1 MRLTLLGNVDDPV
14 NTRRDRPARLPAAL
28 SRRVAPVRQ
37 VAVVA
42 LVAVAALFALPPQA
56 QAQTL
61 TTLVSNTGETLDSGS
76 TGSIVAQNFRT
87 GANADGYTISEVD
100 IRLHAGSGSTSTSVS
115 IRKNTSGEPGDLVA
129 ALTNPS
135 PLSRNS
141 LNTFTAPV
149 GTRLDASTTYW
160 ITVSEG
166 ISNRAPLSLTFSNAQ
181 TGEQG
186 WRIGND
192 RLYRSSD
199 SDDWTTSES
208 ALVIAIKGIA
218 GITAST
224 DATLSDLTLT
234 DDDGN
239 AISLTPTFVSVTT
252 SYMASVANR
261 IDAVTLTA
269 ATQNDSNAMVAITS
283 DDDTTSPGEAVL
295 PLTVGSNTLTVTV
308 TAEDGSTM
316 ETYTVAVTRG
326 VPVPVDIEPNYD
338 TIGAGL
344 EDLVFTL
351 TREGAATDELEA
363 MVTIVQEQT
372 WLGNSD
378 LSKTVT
384 FVAGSATAT
393 LTLGASR
400 FSFDPDTSGDLTATV
415 SGTGIAGG
423 EATVQMVS
431 TADAPI
437 TVSYDKSSY
446 TFAED
451 ATDVEIY
458 VLVALDPAYPRAPS
472 RSFYLSFTS
481 ASDTAIS
488 PGDYGIISWQP
499 QFVQG
504 DFALDVSKF
513 VARKRLRDTGGA
525 YFGVE
530 DDDVYEGS
538 ERLVVIL
545 ERSPNLPSGLVQFV
559 RPNGDI
565 CEALSCSPRVEYPV
579 TITDEEDRPVL
590 SLSAEPASLAEEDD
604 DTTTN
609 VTENVSVLTV
619 AAASPKTFA
628 TDQAITLTFAGI
640 AVYGTHYSVNPADT
654 DANATGHQVLLPAE
668 TASVEV
674 TVTAVGNASVDGG
687 RTIEVAGLLDGTAF
701 GTATTITLL
710 DDDTAPTD
718 CEIGAFWCT
727 TLTVG
732 EHPTNSPEGYCGPGA
747 GTEHCDYGGLGDD
760 DFTLD
765 GTGYT
770 VESLRWGGNPGKLH
784 LTLDKDFPDT
794 SLGNLTLRIGEHSF
808 ALVDA
813 GRGNQAN
820 DIDNNYKWSLPAI
833 IDLRDLVEDDTIT
846 AQLLGAT
853 TNTAA
858 TGTPSI
864 SGTAQVGQTLTAG
877 IGDIADAEDLPSTV
891 FPAGY
896 SFQWVRVDSSNNETD
911 VGTVSSTY
919 SPASSDVGS
928 TIKVEVSFTDGAGN
942 AETVPSAPTAA
953 VLLAAG
959 PCPAGSDWCTTMTV
973 ASAINPS
980 GTETGYAQNGLGALD
995 DTTIEYGSKS
1005 YSVYRLN
1012 TRIGSGE
1019 DYVEIGFDNAV
1030 EFLPLGSVF
1039 NFGGTEFTADAT
1051 SEQTVLG
1058 QYRWDSPS
1066 GLAWIDGQ
1074 KVTVSA
1080 NLAPAP
1086 ESATVDGTS
1095 LVLTHAEDLD
1105 TASTPAASAYVVKVN
1120 GGTGASPSSVS
1131 VSTRTVTLTLADAV
1145 TAADTMTVDYDAP
1158 ASSPLQDVSG
1168 LDAPDFTNFPVTNNT
1183 VATNTAATGQPG
1195 ISGTAAVGQM
1205 LTATTSGI
1213 TDTDGKTKAEDGDT
1227 GYAYTY
1233 QWILVDG
1240 NTETDISGE
1249 TSSTYTP
1256 SSSDVGKTIRVR
1268 VSFTDDLDN
1277 AEGPFTS
1284 EQTAA
1289 VTEVIAPGVTV
1300 SKRAL
1305 TVTEEDTTGGSY
1317 TVVLDT
1323 QPTATVTVTVAG
1335 HAGTDVTRTPGT
1347 LTFTTSNWAT
1357 VQTVTV
1363 TAGDDADTTDDSV
1376 ALTHSAASA
1385 DSGYSGIAIPS
1396 VAVTVSDNDTARVT
1410 GLTVTPGNAQLAV
1423 NWTAVDN
1430 ATGYKVQWKSGSQG
1444 YNTGNRQ
1451 STVTSGST
1459 TSHTITGLANGTEYT
1474 VQVSAT
1480 RTGAND
1486 GPASAEKTGTPA
1498 VPTAPGVTVSKTALT
1513 VTEQDTT
1520 GGSYTV
1526 VLDSEPTATVTVTV
1540 AGHAGTDVTPN
1551 PTTLTFTASN
1561 WDTVKTVTVTAGDD
1575 ADTTDDSVTLTHSAA
1590 SADSGYS
1597 GITIAGVAVTVS
1609 DNDTTTT
1616 NTAATGMP
1624 TISGTAQVGEILM
1637 ALTSGISDADGLP
1650 ASFTY
1655 RWVRVDSD
1663 GTSTE
1668 TGVGSNSNRYSPTAA
1683 DVGKKIRVKVSFTDN
1698 AGNSEGPL
1706 TSDAYP
1712 ASGTIAPASTTPPP
1726 DTDLLVSNT
1735 GEALANG
1742 VTSSINAQS
1751 FVTGFNAGGY
1761 TISAVQIRLKS
1772 VSGKTT
1778 VVRIREDD
1786 NGNPG
1791 DLVATLTNPASLSSY
1806 DINMFTAPP
1815 GTTLAASTT
1824 YWITTGEGIFI
1835 LSRLTSALTGATAE
1849 IGEPGWSIGDGRL
1862 YRSRDREPWYTS
1874 TQSSLMIAIKG
1885 TAIGAASDDATLG
1898 ALTVNDGT
1906 SDLTLAPA
1914 FATGTFAYAAEV
1926 GNAVTTVTLTAMT
1939 TDDGASV
1946 SGVTLDG
1953 TAIADRD
1960 FTNGIT
1966 VSSLHAGDNEI
1977 VVTVTAENGDTR
1989 TYTVTVTVSDNDTA
2003 QVTGVS
2009 VTSGNAR
2016 LAVNWTAVDNATG
2029 YKVQWKSGGQGYN
2042 TGSRQFTVTSGST
2055 TSHTIT
2061 GLANGTEYTVQVSA
2075 TRTGANDGP
2084 PSAEETGTPAVPTV
2098 AGVTVSP
2105 TTLTVTEQDTTG
2117 DGYTV
2122 ALDTEPTANVTVTVA
2137 GHSGTDVTPDP
2148 TTLTFTASNW
2158 DAAQTVTVT
2167 AGDDA
2172 DTTDDSVTLTH
2183 SAASTDSDYSGI
2195 TIAEVAVTVSDN
2207 DTAVAAGICERTK
2220 KVRDELLR
2228 LIGNNE
2234 GAAVACA
2241 DVTTTHLTGVTGAID
2256 LSFGRKIAALKAG
2269 DFAGLTSLTDL
2280 YLFNNALTTLP
2291 DDVFDD
2297 LTALEILTLGRN
2309 NLPTLPA
2316 GVFDRLIALT
2326 ELGLDNNA
2334 LSSLPGG
2341 VFDELGALDIL
2352 VLAHNGLTTLPGDV
2366 FDALGALTELNLQDN
2381 ALTGL
2386 TAGVFDR
2393 LEALEVLTLDENGLT
2408 TLPDGVFDRL
2418 GALEVLTL
2426 DGNGL
2431 TGLPDGVFDRLG
2443 ALEVLTLRRNGLAK
2457 LPGRV
2462 FEPLTA
2468 LKDLRLQGNPG
2479 VPFAPEAV
2487 ALPDDGT
2494 VPVAG
2499 GAVTLDGSDG
2509 GAWGTNVTYSW
2520 ALTTP
2525 VSGVTVTFDDDTSAM
2540 PVVTIPALPADT
2552 ELIFTLTVSG
2562 VGGTDGIDPA
2572 TDTARVTVTRAA
2584 SAGVS
2589 VSPTALTVT
2598 EEDLAGAG
2606 YTVVLDTLPMA
2617 DVTVTVA
2624 GHARTDL
2631 TVTPDPATLTFTS
2644 TNWSTAQTV
2653 TVAAGDDEDTTDDTV
2668 TLTHSAESTDGNYND
2683 VEIADV
2689 AVTVTDNDLVQV
2701 TGVEVEPG
2709 NARLAVSWTAV
2720 GNATGYKVQWKSGSE
2735 NYDTTDRQATIASGS
2750 TTSHTI
2756 TGLANATWYTVRV
2769 SATRTGASEGPP
2781 SAEAMG
2787 RPRGESGGI
2796 CGRTP
2801 AVRDALLDL
2810 IEENDGRI
2818 DCANVSAAD
2827 LAAITGR
2834 LDLSGQGIAALKA
2847 GDFAGLTGLTQLY
2860 LYGNALSSLPG
2871 GVFADLSVLDNLD
2884 LNNNDLPSLPGG
2896 VFAGLTELTNL
2907 ALFNNELTTLPAGVF
2922 AGLSSLRALS
2932 LDGNGLTALPGGVF
2946 AGLTE
2951 LGYLNLDHNNLTR
2964 LPGGVFE
2971 PLTALTDLQLVAND
2985 GAPFSPA
2992 AVALP
2997 DGGTVPAGGMVTLD
3011 GSGSG
3016 GAWGANVTYDWA
3028 LTTPVSGVT
3037 FDENTSAT
3045 PVVTIPVLAADVEL
3059 TFTLTVTG
3067 GGGAKKKGV
3076 VTGADTATVTVTPAA
3091 RSARAAA
3098 IPEHD
3103 EAESPPL
3110 VSVADVKVREGPGA
3124 VLAFNVMLDPAPVET
3139 ATVDWETLDGSAK
3152 AGEDYVAASGTLVF
3166 APGETVK
3173 TVNVAVLDDAHDER
3187 QEVMLLVLSNA
3198 QGAVIGDAVAKGTIK
3213 NSDAMPAAWLT
3224 RFGRAASDH
3233 VVEAVSSRW
3242 QGGPQVPHLTLGG
3255 RQAGQL
3261 FGWSGLG
3268 GQAERDTADERDE
3281 PVRTDPSSIG
3291 LFAPS
3296 GGAGA
3301 ELGATAPGMGVSGMN
3316 AMPGGP
3322 GGVDREAGRT
3332 LSGRAAQG
3340 ALLRALGLPDP
3351 RAVPDLRT
3359 LLMSS
3364 SFFYSAALDDDGR
3377 VRSPGRTR
3385 SPGWLG
3391 EWSAWGRTA
3400 ATRFQGND
3408 EGMALDGEVATAM
3421 LGFDSR
3427 WDRWLAGLVVS
3438 YSEGQGTYTHPT
3450 ASGGAVTSTMA
3461 GLHPYARFELNE
3473 RTSFWGVLG
3482 YGAGELSLTPE
3493 RSATALGTDLTNAMA
3508 AFGGRTALSVRTGQA
3523 GRFELAVRSDARLT
3537 STASDA
3543 IEGLAGAAGQTGR
3556 VRLMLEGSGSMPLA
3570 TGGVLKPTLEAGLRY
3585 DAGDAETGAGLEVGG
3600 GLGYAAG
3607 RLSVEINARGLL
3619 AHEDTGYEEW
3629 GFGGSIAYT
3638 PSEDGRGLSMR
3649 LGSAWGATQSG
3660 VQSLW
3665 SRQDASG
3672 LVRNAAFDAAQRYQ
3686 VELRYGFDGRKGHAR
3701 WEPYVGVES
3710 GDGSSRALRLGVT
3723 LTSGRGLDAGL
3734 ELGRRQGL
3742 PGADP
3747 EHAVQLR
3754 GELRW

>member
-1 MRLTLLGNVDDPV
+1 MRLTLLGNVADPV

-28 SRRVAPVRQ
+28 SRRVAPIRQ

-42 LVAVAALFALPPQA
+42 LVAVAALFALAPQA

-590 SLSAEPASLAEEDD
+590 SLGANPTSLAEEDD
-604 DTTTN
+604 DTTTS

-619 AAASPKTFA
+619 SAASPKTFA
-628 TDQAITLTFAGI
+628 TDQAITLTFAGT
-640 AVYGTHYSVNPADT
+640 AVYGTHYSVSPVDT
-654 DANATGHQVLLPAE
+654 DANATGHQVVLPAE

-674 TVTAVGNASVDGG
+674 TVTAAANDTDDGNRSIDVTGS
-687 RTIEVAGLLDGTAF
+687 RDGTAF

-710 DDDTAPTD
+710 DDETTTSTDVSIAAEYDTIGAGLDDLVFTLSREGPTTDELEVTLTIVQDQLWLSAGRLAIPRTFPVGSATMTQTFGVFDFSFDPAVSGNLTATVTGTGISSKSTIVNVISIAEPPVTIAYDEIEYSFTEDGLPADINIYVVATLNPAYPRPPQHAFHVDVYSESDTAIYLEDYRGFGERTQFGREDFALEGGKYVARKRVQLAGGTD
-718 CEIGAFWCT
+718 FAVVNDAVYEGTERFFAKLEHTSSQSGLLQFVYPDGDTCEASVCSPVVKYPVYITDEEDLPILSLAAEPASIAEEDDDT
-727 TLTVG
+727 TTIVAENASTLTVSIDNG
-732 EHPTNSPEGYCGPGA
+732 KTFATDQAITLTFAGTAVYGTHYSVNPADADANAMGHQVVLPAETASVQVTVTAAANDTADGHRSIRVTGSRDGTAFGTAATIALPDDDTIATAGICDRTPEVRDALLDLIETNEGAAVVCADVTAAHLAGVTGDPDDGIDLSRSGIVALKAGDFAGLTSLTDLTLSRALASLPAGVFAGLTSLTDLTLSRNGSLASLPAGVFDELTSLTSLTLAGNSLLASLPAGVFDKLTSLTSLTLEDNSLLASLPAGVFDELTSLTSLSLGKNVLASLPAGVFDELTSLTSLDLSGNVLASLPAGVFDELTLLTDLRLGGNVLESLPAGVFDELTLLTDLWLDGNPGA
-747 GTEHCDYGGLGDD
+747 PFKPTAYALPDDGTVSDEGGTVTLDGSGSGGAWGTNVTYSWVLTPTTNGVTFDDNTSATPGVAIPPLPADTELTFTLTVSGRGYGGLFNG
-760 DFTLD
+760 
-765 GTGYT
+765 
-770 VESLRWGGNPGKLH
+770 
-784 LTLDKDFPDT
+784 
-794 SLGNLTLRIGEHSF
+794 I
-808 ALVDA
+808 
-813 GRGNQAN
+813 AN
-820 DIDNNYKWSLPAI
+820 
-833 IDLRDLVEDDTIT
+833 
-846 AQLLGAT
+846 AT
-853 TNTAA
+853 
-858 TGTPSI
+858 
-864 SGTAQVGQTLTAG
+864 
-877 IGDIADAEDLPSTV
+877 D
-891 FPAGY
+891 
-896 SFQWVRVDSSNNETD
+896 
-911 VGTVSSTY
+911 
-919 SPASSDVGS
+919 
-928 TIKVEVSFTDGAGN
+928 
-942 AETVPSAPTAA
+942 
-953 VLLAAG
+953 
-959 PCPAGSDWCTTMTV
+959 
-973 ASAINPS
+973 
-980 GTETGYAQNGLGALD
+980 
-995 DTTIEYGSKS
+995 
-1005 YSVYRLN
+1005 
-1012 TRIGSGE
+1012 
-1019 DYVEIGFDNAV
+1019 
-1030 EFLPLGSVF
+1030 
-1039 NFGGTEFTADAT
+1039 
-1051 SEQTVLG
+1051 
-1058 QYRWDSPS
+1058 
-1066 GLAWIDGQ
+1066 
-1074 KVTVSA
+1074 
-1080 NLAPAP
+1080 
-1086 ESATVDGTS
+1086 
-1095 LVLTHAEDLD
+1095 
-1105 TASTPAASAYVVKVN
+1105 
-1120 GGTGASPSSVS
+1120 
-1131 VSTRTVTLTLADAV
+1131 
-1145 TAADTMTVDYDAP
+1145 
-1158 ASSPLQDVSG
+1158 
-1168 LDAPDFTNFPVTNNT
+1168 
-1183 VATNTAATGQPG
+1183 
-1195 ISGTAAVGQM
+1195 
-1205 LTATTSGI
+1205 
-1213 TDTDGKTKAEDGDT
+1213 
-1227 GYAYTY
+1227 
-1233 QWILVDG
+1233 
-1240 NTETDISGE
+1240 
-1249 TSSTYTP
+1249 
-1256 SSSDVGKTIRVR
+1256 
-1268 VSFTDDLDN
+1268 
-1277 AEGPFTS
+1277 
-1284 EQTAA
+1284 
-1289 VTEVIAPGVTV
+1289 
-1300 SKRAL
+1300 
-1305 TVTEEDTTGGSY
+1305 
-1317 TVVLDT
+1317 
-1323 QPTATVTVTVAG
+1323 TATVTVTANTTPT
-1335 HAGTDVTRTPGT
+1335 ATDSSVTTNEDTAHTFAEDEFNFADPDGDALASVRVVT
-1347 LTFTTSNWAT
+1347 LP
-1357 VQTVTV
+1357 
-1363 TAGDDADTTDDSV
+1363 TAGGL
-1376 ALTHSAASA
+1376 ALDGT
-1385 DSGYSGIAIPS
+1385 
-1396 VAVTVSDNDTARVT
+1396 AVTLDQAVPAAKIGDLVF
-1410 GLTVTPGNAQLAV
+1410 TPEAN
-1423 NWTAVDN
+1423 
-1430 ATGYKVQWKSGSQG
+1430 
-1444 YNTGNRQ
+1444 
-1451 STVTSGST
+1451 
-1459 TSHTITGLANGTEYT
+1459 ANGTGYASFTFRVSDGTDESAVAYT
-1474 VQVSAT
+1474 MTVDVTAVNDSAT
-1480 RTGAND
+1480 GAPSITGA
-1486 GPASAEKTGTPA
+1486 
-1498 VPTAPGVTVSKTALT
+1498 
-1513 VTEQDTT
+1513 
-1520 GGSYTV
+1520 
-1526 VLDSEPTATVTVTV
+1526 
-1540 AGHAGTDVTPN
+1540 
-1551 PTTLTFTASN
+1551 
-1561 WDTVKTVTVTAGDD
+1561 
-1575 ADTTDDSVTLTHSAA
+1575 
-1590 SADSGYS
+1590 
-1597 GITIAGVAVTVS
+1597 
-1609 DNDTTTT
+1609 
-1616 NTAATGMP
+1616 
-1624 TISGTAQVGEILM
+1624 AQVGEILM

-2061 GLANGTEYTVQVSA
+2061 GVANGTEYTVQVSA

-2117 DGYTV
+2117 GSYTV
-2122 ALDTEPTANVTVTVA
+2122 VLDTEPTANVTVTVA
-2137 GHSGTDVTPDP
+2137 GHAGTDVTPDP

-2172 DTTDDSVTLTH
+2172 DTEDDTVTLTH
-2183 SAASTDSDYSGI
+2183 SAASTDTAYSGI
-2195 TIAEVAVTVSDN
+2195 TIAGVAVTVSDN
-2207 DTAVAAGICERTK
+2207 DTTTGGICGRTSA
-2220 KVRDELLR
+2220 VRDALLD
-2228 LIGNNE
+2228 LIETNE

-2241 DVTTTHLTGVTGAID
+2241 NVTTTHLAGITGTLD
-2256 LSFGRKIAALKAG
+2256 LSGQSIAALRAG
-2269 DFAGLTSLTDL
+2269 DFAGLTSLTNL

-2408 TLPDGVFDRL
+2408 TLPGGVFDRL

-2431 TGLPDGVFDRLG
+2431 TGLPAGVFDRLG

-2946 AGLTE
+2946 ADLTE
-2951 LGYLNLDHNNLTR
+2951 LGYLNLDYNNLTR
-2964 LPGGVFE
+2964 LPGRVFE
-2971 PLTALTDLQLVAND
+2971 PLTALTDLQLVGND
-2985 GAPFSPA
+2985 GAPFAPA

-2997 DGGTVPAGGMVTLD
+2997 DGGMVPAGGMVTLD

-3076 VTGADTATVTVTPAA
+3076 VTGTDTATVTVTPAA
-3091 RSARAAA
+3091 RAARAAA

-3139 ATVDWETLDGSAK
+3139 ATGGLGNARRQREGRGGLRGGLGDAGVRPRRD
-3152 AGEDYVAASGTLVF
+3152 GEDGQRRRARRRPRRETGGDAAGAVERAGRGHRRRRGEGDDQEQRRDAGSVAHAFRARGVGPRGGGGFQPLARRAAGPAPDPRR
-3166 APGETVK
+3166 APGRTTVRM
-3173 TVNVAVLDDAHDER
+3173 ER
-3187 QEVMLLVLSNA
+3187 
-3198 QGAVIGDAVAKGTIK
+3198 
-3213 NSDAMPAAWLT
+3213 
-3224 RFGRAASDH
+3224 
-3233 VVEAVSSRW
+3233 
-3242 QGGPQVPHLTLGG
+3242 
-3255 RQAGQL
+3255 
-3261 FGWSGLG
+3261 LG
-3268 GQAERDTADERDE
+3268 GQAERDTADERMS
-3281 PVRTDPSSIG
+3281 R
-3291 LFAPS
+3291 S
-3296 GGAGA
+3296 G
-3301 ELGATAPGMGVSGMN
+3301 PI
-3316 AMPGGP
+3316 
-3322 GGVDREAGRT
+3322 R
-3332 LSGRAAQG
+3332 
-3340 ALLRALGLPDP
+3340 P
-3351 RAVPDLRT
+3351 R
-3359 LLMSS
+3359 
-3364 SFFYSAALDDDGR
+3364 
-3377 VRSPGRTR
+3377 
-3385 SPGWLG
+3385 
-3391 EWSAWGRTA
+3391 
-3400 ATRFQGND
+3400 
-3408 EGMALDGEVATAM
+3408 
-3421 LGFDSR
+3421 
-3427 WDRWLAGLVVS
+3427 
-3438 YSEGQGTYTHPT
+3438 
-3450 ASGGAVTSTMA
+3450 
-3461 GLHPYARFELNE
+3461 
-3473 RTSFWGVLG
+3473 
-3482 YGAGELSLTPE
+3482 
-3493 RSATALGTDLTNAMA
+3493 
-3508 AFGGRTALSVRTGQA
+3508 
-3523 GRFELAVRSDARLT
+3523 
-3537 STASDA
+3537 
-3543 IEGLAGAAGQTGR
+3543 
-3556 VRLMLEGSGSMPLA
+3556 
-3570 TGGVLKPTLEAGLRY
+3570 
-3585 DAGDAETGAGLEVGG
+3585 
-3600 GLGYAAG
+3600 
-3607 RLSVEINARGLL
+3607 
-3619 AHEDTGYEEW
+3619 
-3629 GFGGSIAYT
+3629 
-3638 PSEDGRGLSMR
+3638 
-3649 LGSAWGATQSG
+3649 
-3660 VQSLW
+3660 
-3665 SRQDASG
+3665 
-3672 LVRNAAFDAAQRYQ
+3672 
-3686 VELRYGFDGRKGHAR
+3686 
-3701 WEPYVGVES
+3701 
-3710 GDGSSRALRLGVT
+3710 
-3723 LTSGRGLDAGL
+3723 
-3734 ELGRRQGL
+3734 
-3742 PGADP
+3742 
-3747 EHAVQLR
+3747 
-3754 GELRW
+3754 